1 MSIQSPYDIVFTPE
15 GGADITLCESGGW
28 LETLP
33 EFSASQELFEADGI
47 SLANAFF
54 RPLGQVA
61 VTIELVSEED
71 HPDLITALDAYLSAG
86 EGGILQAVGSLTFSP
101 ASGRAFTF
109 ANAVVATEDPD
120 LPSGQA
126 ATLTRAFTILA
137 SLPNIT
143 ITPP

>member
-15 GGADITLCESGGW
+15 GGAEITLCESGGW
-28 LETLP
+28 LDSLP

-47 SLANAFF
+47 SLASAFF

-61 VTIELVSEED
+61 VTIVLVSEED

-86 EGGILQAVGSLTFSP
+86 EGGLLQAVGSLTFSP

-109 ANAVVATEDPD
+109 VKAVVTAVTPD

-126 ATLTRAFTILA
+126 ATLTRAFTIQA
-137 SLPNIT
+137 TLPNIS
-143 ITPP
+143 